1 MATNEAAKGKISITI
16 EWDVLEKI
24 KDLADENDRSLS
36 QYINIVLKTHVK
48 DKNSK

>member
-1 MATNEAAKGKISITI
+1 MGL
-16 EWDVLEKI
+16 LEKI

-36 QYINIVLKTHVK
+36 QHINIVLKTHVK